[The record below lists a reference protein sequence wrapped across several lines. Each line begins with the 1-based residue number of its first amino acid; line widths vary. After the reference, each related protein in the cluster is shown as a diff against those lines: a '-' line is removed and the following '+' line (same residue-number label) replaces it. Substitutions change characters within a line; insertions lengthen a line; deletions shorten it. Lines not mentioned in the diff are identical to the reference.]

1 MALAERMQMLNPK
14 RIMYNRLLLVQG
26 EHCVHFKIEHKSN
39 KKRTSRRNVS
49 KSNRNLFLCGIF
61 TLKRWLLRGLTLH
74 QSACWTHLGRAS
86 IYYIRVILCTCWF
99 RMEACN
105 YAADIWL
112 RIWIWASP
120 AMCVSMW
127 KTVRISVRI
136 KETFQLYCTVI
147 SLQQTS
153 IVADLIQ
160 FYTSHTDL
168 LLLSK
173 TVLDSTPNFNADLI
187 YAIMLRLYETFDGYF
202 LLLGLLCCIKAESDR
217 EQHNNKRH
225 SVQIS
230 IAVLSIFKEW
240 NADSVWD

>member
-1 MALAERMQMLNPK
+1 MHIWKSGTSQIKSGQAEGTYRK
-14 RIMYNRLLLVQG
+14 ATGICFCAKYLLSLK
-26 EHCVHFKIEHKSN
+26 EIK
-39 KKRTSRRNVS
+39 
-49 KSNRNLFLCGIF
+49 
-61 TLKRWLLRGLTLH
+61 KRWLLRDVTLH

-86 IYYIRVILCTCWF
+86 VYYIWDILCTCWF

-105 YAADIWL
+105 YAADIRL
-112 RIWIWASP
+112 RIWTWASP

-136 KETFQLYCTVI
+136 KETFQPYCTVI

-168 LLLSK
+168 ISLSK
-173 TVLDSTPNFNADLI
+173 TVLGSTLYFNADLI
-187 YAIMLRLYETFDGYF
+187 HAIMLRLYETFDGYF
-202 LLLGLLCCIKAESDR
+202 LSLGLLCCIKAESDR
-217 EQHNNKRH
+217 EQHNNKR
-225 SVQIS
+225 VT
-230 IAVLSIFKEW
+230 AFRYLLLCCLAIFKER